1 MKTFNH
7 LPFTKITGLG
17 ITLISIAA
25 FQNEAQAEPENK
37 KQTKEKPNIIYILAD
52 DLGYG
57 DLSCYGQEQFK
68 TPNIDRLAEEGMKF
82 LQHYSGSTVS
92 APSRSVLMTGRHTG
106 HTQIRGNQE
115 VQPEGQAPLKSSI
128 VTVAELLQDAGYV
141 TGAYGKWG
149 LGYPGSEGDPN
160 NQGFDEFYGYNCQRY
175 AHRYYPEHLWHNQ
188 EKINLKNDGTK
199 RISYAPDLIQK
210 EALRFIEQNHKQ
222 PFFLYLP
229 YTIPHA
235 ELAVPDDDIMARF
248 RGKFPEEPY
257 SGNDYGDN
265 FDYGGYCS
273 VENPRAVFAAMVV
286 RLDQYVKEISN
297 KLKEMGIDDNTVVMF
312 TSDNGPHLEGGA
324 DPHFFDSNGPLRG
337 HKRDLYEGGIRVPF
351 IARWPGTIEPNRI
364 SSHISDFSDFLPT
377 VCDIAG
383 VNIPENIDGISFLP
397 ELKGKEQNSHEYLYW
412 EFTSAGGKQA
422 IRMGNWKGVK
432 LNINDNPDAPMLLYN
447 LFEDKGEENNV
458 ANQYPEI
465 LEELENKMEEAH
477 QPSED
482 FQFEYEKN

>member
-68 TPNIDRLAEEGMKF
+68 TPNIDRLAEEGIKF

-115 VQPEGQAPLKSSI
+115 VQPEGQAPLKSSV

-188 EKINLKNDGTK
+188 EKINLKNDGTE
-199 RISYAPDLIQK
+199 RITYAPDLIQK
-210 EALRFIEQNHKQ
+210 EALRFIEQNHNQ

-235 ELAVPDDDIMARF
+235 ELAVPDDNIMARF

-383 VNIPENIDGISFLP
+383 INIPENIDGISFLP
-397 ELKGKEQNSHEYLYW
+397 ELKGKEQKSHEYLYW

-465 LEELENKMEEAH
+465 VEELENKMEEAH
-477 QPSED
+477 TQSED

>member
-1 MKTFNH
+1 MKQKDQWHF
-7 LPFTKITGLG
+7 KRITGLG
-17 ITLISIAA
+17 ITLFSVFS
-25 FQNEAQAEPENK
+25 FQNEANGATNTENRAD
-37 KQTKEKPNIIYILAD
+37 EKPNIIYILAD

-57 DLSCYGQEQFK
+57 DLSCYGQEKFE

-115 VQPEGQAPLKSSI
+115 IQPEGQAPLDGSV
-128 VTVAELLQDAGYV
+128 VTVAELLQKAGYT

-188 EKINLKNDGTK
+188 EKIILKNDGTE
-199 RISYAPDLIQK
+199 RITYAPDLIQQ
-210 EALRFIEQNHKQ
+210 EALNFIEQNQ
-222 PFFLYLP
+222 NNPFFLFLP
-229 YTIPHA
+229 YIIPHA
-235 ELAVPDDDIMARF
+235 ELAVPHDNILEMF
-248 RGKFPEEPY
+248 KGKFPEEPY
-257 SGNDYGDN
+257 NGDDYGEN
-265 FDYGGYCS
+265 FNYAGYCS
-273 VENPRAVFAAMVV
+273 VNNPRAVFAAMVT

-297 KLKEMGIDDNTVVMF
+297 KLKALGLDENTIIMF

-324 DPHFFDSNGPLRG
+324 DPHFFNSNGPLRG

-351 IARWPGTIEPNRI
+351 IVRWPAKIEPRKV
-364 SSHISDFSDFLPT
+364 SSHISDFSDVLPT
-377 VCDIAG
+377 LCDIAG
-383 VNIPENIDGISFLP
+383 RDTPENIDGISFLP
-397 ELKGKEQNSHEYLYW
+397 ELKGENQKNHEYLYW

-432 LNINDNPDAPMLLYN
+432 VNINRNPDSPLLLYN

-458 ANQYPEI
+458 ADQYPEI
-465 LEELENKMEEAH
+465 VEELNRKMKEAH
-477 QPSED
+477 KRSED
-482 FQFEYEKN
+482 FLFEYEKN